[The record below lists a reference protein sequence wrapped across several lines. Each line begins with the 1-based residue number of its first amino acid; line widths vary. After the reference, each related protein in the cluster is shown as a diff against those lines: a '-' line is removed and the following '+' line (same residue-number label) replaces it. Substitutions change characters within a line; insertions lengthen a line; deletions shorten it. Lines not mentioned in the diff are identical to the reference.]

1 MNIPA
6 IAGLCWAFSKA
17 GTCLAYLRP
26 TQAYHSTSG
35 RRNGGSL
42 QGALPGLRWGR
53 DRHETHCHGCLPHL
67 VRHRNLRS
75 TPVSCTRQPR
85 QAAHPDIRY
94 LAPPEAVYQVIEE
107 HTRRN
112 GTTSKPVQLPD
123 GSPASWFGNPDA
135 QRLLIYY
142 PGGGYVYPM
151 VPTHLC
157 YIDNIITDLKRAAID
172 VGVLLLHYDLA
183 PTARPPRQLE
193 QAIGALRYAIETL
206 GKRPSDIVI
215 LGDSAG
221 GHLALSVLSHLAHPH
236 PSIPALSLTGN
247 LAGALLLSP
256 WMIDSRADYESHR
269 QNADRDSLS
278 LRTLNS
284 WADMY
289 LGDTTPDN
297 YSQPAGA
304 PKNWWRSLPVKK
316 IFIGVGGDEVMLDS
330 TVETARK
337 IEVSHTD
344 AVIGDVTYSF

>member
-17 GTCLAYLRP
+17 VVAGTVAAFRAP
-26 TQAYHSTSG
+26 FRGSD
-35 RRNGGSL
+35 GG
-42 QGALPGLRWGR
+42 ATAMK
-53 DRHETHCHGCLPHL
+53 HIVTA
-67 VRHRNLRS
+67 
-75 TPVSCTRQPR
+75 VSRTLFDTATFDQL
-85 QAAHPDIRY
+85 RY

-278 LRTLNS
+278 LGTLNS

-337 IEVSHTD
+337 IEAEHAGVTLSVAHREYHCES
-344 AVIGDVTYSF
+344 VISSALGIAPGEQYEALMAWLKSTLTK